1 MSNILSSISGPL
13 DKSSCAYFFIL
24 TILFFVIFVISIIGH
39 IFILIKDRKSLTFSN
54 ITGGVYMMFTLFMAY
69 FVNRLMYTICNKSL

>member
-1 MSNILSSISGPL
+1 
-13 DKSSCAYFFIL
+13 
-24 TILFFVIFVISIIGH
+24 
-39 IFILIKDRKSLTFSN
+39 LTFSN